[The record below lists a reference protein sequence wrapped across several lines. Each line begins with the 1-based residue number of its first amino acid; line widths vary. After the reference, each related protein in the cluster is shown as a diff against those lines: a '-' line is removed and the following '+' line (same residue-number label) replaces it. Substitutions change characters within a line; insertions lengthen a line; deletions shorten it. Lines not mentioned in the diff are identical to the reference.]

1 MSKSKLTRTLL
12 VLSALLALGG
22 CKKDAD
28 NAKDAKGADPVSLI
42 EQGAEPREKLRYE
55 IAEGTTTTSN
65 MDFRIVSLATTTEG
79 SALSVVPGVRLGF
92 VSGPAMKAK
101 GGNTRYDVRII
112 SAEPLYAEDEIPEEL
127 ELDLRQGAATLNNV
141 GGWVEVDDR
150 GQAVAMD
157 LNDAAQRADIPVRLL
172 VMLINARTTLA
183 RVLLPADSVGV
194 GAQWQARK
202 NLTLF
207 GFKVQQTDTYTLL
220 SKVGDEI
227 KLRVDSVQNAIPQ
240 TLSFADDG
248 VDIELESF
256 SMRASGEIVTSLNS
270 LGANAQASGESTG
283 QLVVKTVQGAEQV
296 EIDRAFEMEITN
308 TVAQPQ
314 QVAPVGA
321 AAGQN

>member
-1 MSKSKLTRTLL
+1 MSKQSLARTLI
-12 VLSALLALGG
+12 VLSALLVLGG

-28 NAKDAKGADPVSLI
+28 DAKDATAADPVSLI

-65 MDFRIVSLATTTEG
+65 MDFRIVSLATTAEG
-79 SALSVVPGVRLGF
+79 AALSVVPGVRLQF

-112 SAEPLYAEDEIPEEL
+112 NSEPLYAEGEVPEEL
-127 ELDLRQGAATLNNV
+127 ELDLRQGAAVLNNV
-141 GGWVEVDDR
+141 GGWAEVTDR

-157 LNDAAQRADIPVRLL
+157 LNDAAKRADIPVRLL

-183 RVLLPADSVGV
+183 RVLLPADKVGV

-207 GFKVQQTDTYTLL
+207 GFEIQQTDTYTLL
-220 SKVGDEI
+220 SKVGNEL
-227 KLRVDSVQNAIPQ
+227 KLRVDTVQNAVPQ
-240 TLSFADDG
+240 TLSFTDEG
-248 VDIELESF
+248 VEIQLESF
-256 SMRASGEIVTSLNS
+256 ALRSSGEIVTNLNA

-283 QLVVKTVQGAEQV
+283 QIVVKTVQSAERV

-308 TVAQPQ
+308 TVAKPE

-321 AAGQN
+321 AAEGN